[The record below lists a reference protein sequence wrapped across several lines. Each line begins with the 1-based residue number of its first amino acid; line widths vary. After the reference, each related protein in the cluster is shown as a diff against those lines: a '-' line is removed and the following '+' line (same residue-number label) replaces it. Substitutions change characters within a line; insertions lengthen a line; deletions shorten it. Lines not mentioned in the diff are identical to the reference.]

1 MASSFPSAPAQ
12 TQKAQ
17 QSPERA
23 APRGA
28 HSAAQARPGQPWEAA
43 LGLGWAESTGGALCA
58 HTEASLG
65 LLAAS
70 SPTMAKPRAL
80 WRDSRSLVALFEAL
94 RKLCNS
100 LYLGCPGGTEDFGKK
115 LAGGNRT
122 TPHPQ
127 AYPSAVREQGQ
138 HAIRV
143 QWHRSFSPRVRN
155 SLSEISSLGWTR
167 FL

>member
-70 SPTMAKPRAL
+70 SPTMARPRAL
-80 WRDSRSLVALFEAL
+80 GRDSRSLVALFEAL

-100 LYLGCPGGTEDFGKK
+100 LYLGCPGGTEDFGEK
-115 LAGGNRT
+115 AGR
-122 TPHPQ
+122 
-127 AYPSAVREQGQ
+127 REQNY
-138 HAIRV
+138 
-143 QWHRSFSPRVRN
+143 PPPP
-155 SLSEISSLGWTR
+155 SLPLSR
-167 FL
+167 

>member
-12 TQKAQ
+12 TRKAR

-23 APRGA
+23 APGGA

-58 HTEASLG
+58 HMEASLG

-70 SPTMAKPRAL
+70 SPTMARPRAL
-80 WRDSRSLVALFEAL
+80 GRDSRSLVALFEAL

-100 LYLGCPGGTEDFGKK
+100 LYLGCPGGTEAFGKSWQEGTELPPPPK
-115 LAGGNRT
+115 P
-122 TPHPQ
+122 TPQPLE
-127 AYPSAVREQGQ
+127 S
-138 HAIRV
+138 RV
-143 QWHRSFSPRVRN
+143 STPLEYSGVSPF
-155 SLSEISSLGWTR
+155 LLGSGIA
-167 FL
+167 